1 MSVSNLPKSDDT
13 NKNKSNIIT
22 KTLKK
27 AVSMDSLHQKPSGY
41 VKKRNGSL
49 DINICGSGS
58 WFITS
63 NDQKSPTSIQRSS
76 DSHDET
82 FVIALIGK
90 PSVGKSTIVRTGLN
104 NLAPIRNVGVEQNIL
119 HEIEVDDRAYP
130 VEVLEI
136 QESVFDMK
144 APLRWPKELPD
155 IDGILVCYDVTSRAS
170 IANIAWLL
178 NAFKEFQIP
187 TILLANKADC
197 SPTKRQVDT
206 EYGAKLAPLFDVGFV
221 ELDTRT
227 NHGIQKIHNVFSM
240 LLKLSIRH
248 REYKENRMSQ
258 EIKSDDLSSDSLC
271 LQSVNNDV
279 DFEKLSSHRRTSSD
293 LSHESRG
300 RGRFSSFSAVRYM
313 KSRYHSRFG
322 SSKARSPLNRVSS
335 DDEGSSS
342 TRRSVSRSPFSSSVS
357 VTPSNTP
364 PKSSVLSQVSLSSFP
379 ILCNKPI
386 HSDRNSYRRS
396 FLPSSNLLQVMEAEE
411 EKDIVI
417 VRTGHSRTSC
427 GSYDSTASSVSA
439 ISDNSWEG
447 LFVND
452 PLGPNK
458 CTGNRNDGATID
470 ELIQRLTSVGGQY
483 LTQDDPFTI
492 TFFVVY
498 RAFMRPRD
506 VLIKLMKRF
515 EECEQDSNERKSSIH
530 EKICNLLYHW
540 ITQHPHDLI
549 HPQTRQLMHEFFEK
563 ISSCSHLSY
572 YSINLNPLINGTIP
586 ENDPDMFWGLVD
598 ITDEKLFKHSLEHK
612 NINITPH
619 AKKDSGFGGWT
630 FDNNQSETSDNAL
643 SVQQSSNRTSSKSH
657 QKSSLII
664 VPDGSILR
672 PMSQLTFDELSE
684 KDIANELTYQ
694 EFQLFKK
701 ISGRDLLRHIWTPQ
715 GSVQR
720 ENGRV
725 AKSIQHFNFISNWVS
740 TMILSQEKLKHR
752 AAMLKKFMKI
762 AVIIRESNNYNTLMA
777 IIAAINSSPITRL
790 RRTRELLK
798 GKSCYKKFHNLEVL
812 MSTEKSFGNYRM
824 ALKAPSRGHDEQKGI
839 PYLGIHLQDLLS
851 IGEGNRNFQD
861 DGRVHWNKFALMGDV
876 LNMIRKFQKSSY
888 NIRSNTLIEKFIADT
903 DIMNDD
909 ELYKKSLEL
918 EPRVQRASS
927 ESRVRR

>member
-1 MSVSNLPKSDDT
+1 PTL
-13 NKNKSNIIT
+13 IT
-22 KTLKK
+22 
-27 AVSMDSLHQKPSGY
+27 
-41 VKKRNGSL
+41 
-49 DINICGSGS
+49 
-58 WFITS
+58 
-63 NDQKSPTSIQRSS
+63 
-76 DSHDET
+76 
-82 FVIALIGK
+82 
-90 PSVGKSTIVRTGLN
+90 
-104 NLAPIRNVGVEQNIL
+104 
-119 HEIEVDDRAYP
+119 EIEVDDHAYP

-136 QESVFDMK
+136 QENVFDMK
-144 APLRWPKELPD
+144 APLRWPKELPE

-187 TILLANKADC
+187 TILVANKADC
-197 SPTKRQVDT
+197 DPTKRQVDT

-227 NHGIQKIHNVFSM
+227 NNGIQRIHNVFSM
-240 LLKLSIRH
+240 LIKLSIRH
-248 REYKENRMSQ
+248 REFIKGRHDSQ
-258 EIKSDDLSSDSLC
+258 EIKSDDLSSDSFC
-271 LQSVNNDV
+271 IQSIGSDV
-279 DFEKLSSHRRTSSD
+279 DSEKLSSHRRTSSD

-300 RGRFSSFSAVRYM
+300 RGRFSNFSAVRYM
-313 KSRYHSRFG
+313 KSRYRSKFG
-322 SSKARSPLNRVSS
+322 SSKGESRKSRSPLNRASS

-342 TRRSVSRSPFSSSVS
+342 TRSNHRSLSRSPFSSSPSVS

-364 PKSSVLSQVSLSSFP
+364 PKSSVLSQVSLPSFP
-379 ILCNKPI
+379 IISKSS
-386 HSDRNSYRRS
+386 HSDRSSYRRS
-396 FLPSSNLLQVMEAEE
+396 ILPSSTLLQVMEAEE

-447 LFVND
+447 LFVSD
-452 PLGPNK
+452 PLGHNK
-458 CTGNRNDGATID
+458 CTGNRGDGLTID
-470 ELIQRLTSVGGQY
+470 ELIQRLTVGGQY
-483 LTQDDPFTI
+483 GTHDDPFTI

-506 VLIKLMKRF
+506 VLIKLTKRF
-515 EECEQDSNERKSSIH
+515 EECQQDSGDRRNKTH

-549 HPQTRQLMHEFFEK
+549 HPQTRQLMREFFEI
-563 ISSCSHLSY
+563 ISNCSHLSY
-572 YSINLNPLINGTIP
+572 YAIILDPLVNGTVP
-586 ENDPDMFWGLVD
+586 EDDPDMFWGFVD
-598 ITDEKLFKHSLEHK
+598 TTDEKLIKHDVERK
-612 NINITPH
+612 NMITKIIPH

-630 FDNNQSETSDNAL
+630 YFDNRDNHQTESFNLSSL
-643 SVQQSSNRTSSKSH
+643 SVQQTNNRTSSQPH

-664 VPDGSILR
+664 VPDSSIGR
-672 PMSQLTFDELSE
+672 PMSQLTFDELPE
-684 KDIANELTYQ
+684 KAIANELTHQ

-701 ISGRDLLRHIWTPQ
+701 ITGRDLLRHIWTPQ
-715 GSVQR
+715 GSIQR
-720 ENGRV
+720 GNGRV

-740 TMILSQEKLKHR
+740 TMILSQEKLKSR
-752 AAMLKKFMKI
+752 AAMLKKFMKV
-762 AVIIRESNNYNTLMA
+762 AVIVRESNNYNTLMA

-812 MSTEKSFGNYRM
+812 MSTDKSFGNYRM

-851 IGEGNRNFQD
+851 IGEGNRNFQE

-876 LNMIRKFQKSSY
+876 LNMIRKFQKPSY
-888 NIRSNTLIEKFIADT
+888 NIKNNMLIEKFIADT
-903 DIMNDD
+903 VIMNDD

-918 EPRVQRASS
+918 EPRVQRAAS

>member
-1 MSVSNLPKSDDT
+1 MSVSSLPKLDPKSDDM
-13 NKNKSNIIT
+13 NKTKSNIIS

-27 AVSMDSLHQKPSGY
+27 AVSMDSLHQRPSGY

-49 DINICGSGS
+49 DVNLCGS
-58 WFITS
+58 WFTKH
-63 NDQKSPTSIQRSS
+63 DHKSTTNEQQSS
-76 DSHDET
+76 DLLDET
-82 FVIALIGK
+82 FVVALIGK

-119 HEIEVDDRAYP
+119 HAPTLITEIEVDDRAYP

-136 QESVFDMK
+136 QENVFDMK

-187 TILLANKADC
+187 TILVANKADC
-197 SPTKRQVDT
+197 PPTKRQVDT
-206 EYGAKLAPLFDVGFV
+206 EYGSKLAPLFDVGFV

-248 REYKENRMSQ
+248 REFKEFHICQ
-258 EIKSDDLSSDSLC
+258 EIKSESVDLSSDSLY
-271 LQSVNNDV
+271 LQSIVGDV
-279 DFEKLSSHRRTSSD
+279 DSEKLSSHRRTTSD

-300 RGRFSSFSAVRYM
+300 RGRFSNFSAVRYM
-313 KSRYHSRFG
+313 KSRYHNRFG
-322 SSKARSPLNRVSS
+322 SSKARSPLNRLSS

-342 TRRSVSRSPFSSSVS
+342 TRRSLSRSPFSSSPSVS

-364 PKSSVLSQVSLSSFP
+364 PKSSVLSQVSLPSF
-379 ILCNKPI
+379 LS
-386 HSDRNSYRRS
+386 HSDRSSYRRSS
-396 FLPSSNLLQVMEAEE
+396 FLPSSTLLQVMEAEE

-427 GSYDSTASSVSA
+427 GSYDSTASSMSA

-447 LFVND
+447 LLFVND

-458 CTGNRNDGATID
+458 CTGNRSDGATID
-470 ELIQRLTSVGGQY
+470 ELIQRLTCVGGQY
-483 LTQDDPFTI
+483 GTHDDPFTI

-506 VLIKLMKRF
+506 VLIKLMKKF
-515 EECEQDSNERKSSIH
+515 EECEQDSIDRRNSTH

-549 HPQTRQLMHEFFEK
+549 HPQTRQLMREFFET

-572 YSINLNPLINGTIP
+572 YSIILNPLINGTVP

-598 ITDEKLFKHSLEHK
+598 ITDEKLIKKHGVM
-612 NINITPH
+612 NITPH

-630 FDNNQSETSDNAL
+630 YDNREDNQSETSDTVL
-643 SVQQSSNRTSSKSH
+643 SVQQSSNRTSSQPH
-657 QKSSLII
+657 HKSSLII
-664 VPDGSILR
+664 VPDSSIGR

-684 KDIANELTYQ
+684 KDIANELTFQ

-701 ISGRDLLRHIWTPQ
+701 ISGRDLLRHIWAPQ

-720 ENGRV
+720 GNGRV

-740 TMILSQEKLKHR
+740 TMILSQEKLKNR

-762 AVIIRESNNYNTLMA
+762 AVIVRELNNYNTLMA

-798 GKSCYKKFHNLEVL
+798 GKSSYKKFHNLEVL
-812 MSTEKSFGNYRM
+812 MSTDKSFGNYRM

-839 PYLGIHLQDLLS
+839 PYL
-851 IGEGNRNFQD
+851 NFQD

-876 LNMIRKFQKSSY
+876 LNMIRKFQKPSY
-888 NIRSNTLIEKFIADT
+888 NIKSNTLIEKFIADT
-903 DIMNDD
+903 TIMNDD
-909 ELYKKSLEL
+909 DLYKKSLEL
-918 EPRVQRASS
+918 EPRVQRAAS
-927 ESRVRR
+927 EGRLRR